1 MFSSLLAKI
10 LPNLISLIG
19 SFQRTCFCEKF
30 RLLLLKSV
38 KLILSV
44 HLCVKAYGLYAANYK
59 KSVRNS
65 SFWKRSKCCL
75 KRTKRISNEAWK
87 ERKFANT
94 VNGWLCDNFPTL
106 CSFSRLYGP
115 FLFFFLLRWRKARPV
130 FVVISRT

>member
-44 HLCVKAYGLYAANYK
+44 HLCVKAYGLYAANCK
-59 KSVRNS
+59 KSAQKL
-65 SFWKRSKCCL
+65 FIL
-75 KRTKRISNEAWK
+75 KEIKMLFEENK
-87 ERKFANT
+87 K
-94 VNGWLCDNFPTL
+94 NF
-106 CSFSRLYGP
+106 
-115 FLFFFLLRWRKARPV
+115 K
-130 FVVISRT
+130 